1 MSDSGVD
8 VSDPKRLLEADDE
21 ASLVGAS
28 LLREGLDLEPSPG
41 AREAAWAA
49 LATKLG
55 PSRGGGSSGGDSVEA
70 ASDAAT
76 NAGPSAER
84 SGAAVASSAGLSLG
98 SAIAGLLVLSL
109 GVGGYVTLSARTK
122 ALVVEAGQSSAPI
135 TTSPVVEAPS
145 LPATASSLAESPP
158 SAIQQA
164 PRASEVGPAA
174 TPSSARSTS
183 PRAASSI
190 RASAS
195 PTSTPAM
202 DGANDESSTDGSAS
216 TLREESRAL
225 AEARGLLR
233 AGEASAA
240 LARLDQMQAQFPR
253 GALGQEREALAI
265 EALAGAGQSA
275 AAHARA
281 QAFLARHP
289 TSPYTATL
297 QRFTQ

>member
-28 LLREGLDLEPSPG
+28 LLREGLDLEPPPG

-70 ASDAAT
+70 PSDAAT
-76 NAGPSAER
+76 NAGSSAET
-84 SGAAVASSAGLSLG
+84 SGAAAAASGGLSLG

-109 GVGGYVTLSARTK
+109 GVGGYVALSDRTK
-122 ALVVEAGQSSAPI
+122 ALVVEAGQSLAPI

-145 LPATASSLAESPP
+145 LPATASALADSPP

-164 PRASEVGPAA
+164 PRASEVGSAA
-174 TPSSARSTS
+174 TPGSARSTS

-195 PTSTPAM
+195 PTSAPAT
-202 DGANDESSTDGSAS
+202 DAANDESATEGSAS

-233 AGEASAA
+233 AGAASAA

-253 GALGQEREALAI
+253 GALGEEREALAL
-265 EALAGAGQSA
+265 EALAGSGQSA
-275 AAHARA
+275 AARARA
-281 QAFLARHP
+281 QAFLALHP
-289 TSPYTATL
+289 TSPYAATL
-297 QRFTQ
+297 QRFAE